1 MSHTTPPTR
10 GVHLRRGDTSL
21 AVRLDPTELPCILHW
36 GADLGDFADE
46 HLPDLLRSL
55 EMPTADGA
63 IYQHSWASVLPQQT
77 SGWVGRPGLLG
88 SRAGQAWALT
98 FDLVDHTVTES
109 TDCTRVTSVALD
121 RPAGV
126 EVTTEIEL
134 FGNGLLRLRACV
146 RNLAETPYEVTL
158 LEPALPVP
166 AEVDELLDMAGRHAH
181 ERTPQRH
188 AFTQGQHVREAWG
201 GRPGHDSAT
210 VLCAG
215 RSGFGFRTGRV
226 WGVHLGWS
234 GNQVLCAENSFTGWK
249 LLRGGELLM
258 PGEMVLGH
266 DETYASPWLYASWGE
281 GLDAFSGRFHEHL
294 RAREVHPRRERPV
307 LLNTWEAVYFDM
319 DLPKLVELAERAAEL
334 GVERYVLD
342 DGWFR
347 GRRDETS
354 SLGDWVV
361 DEDVFPDGLTP
372 LVKTVHSLG
381 MEFGLWFEP
390 EMVNLDSEV
399 ARAHPEWILGTH
411 AGPGI
416 SSRHQHVL
424 DLTNQDAWD
433 HVFGQ
438 ISALV
443 HRYDVAYIKWDHNR
457 ALTGAGRGRDHRPGV
472 HLQTLA
478 AYRLMDALRARH
490 PGLEIESCSG
500 GGGRLDLGVLER
512 TDRVWV
518 SDTIDAHE
526 AHRLVRWTGL
536 TLPPELMGTH
546 VGAGADHTTGRQHTL
561 RFRAGTA
568 LWGHLGIEWDL
579 TTIPK
584 GEREELR
591 AWIALHKRFRGLLHS
606 GRLVR
611 ADNVP
616 DALQLDGVVGP
627 DGREALFR
635 LSALDVTLGQ
645 PAGRIRFPGLA
656 PETTYR
662 VTPVPLSVSPK
673 DRPRPAWY
681 DGGAVMSGRLLDEVG
696 LMAPLLEADDL
707 VIVHLVAEAVA
718 ASSARGW

>member
-1 MSHTTPPTR
+1 MSDPTHDTR
-10 GVHLRRGDTSL
+10 AVHLRRADTSL
-21 AVRLDPTELPCILHW
+21 AVRLDPRELPCILHW
-36 GADLGDFADE
+36 GPDLGDVAAD
-46 HLPDLLRSL
+46 HLPDVLRAL
-55 EMPTADGA
+55 EMPTHDSE

-98 FDLVDHTVTES
+98 FTSVDHVVSETDDSTVL
-109 TDCTRVTSVALD
+109 TSVALD
-121 RPAGV
+121 EPAGI

-134 FGNGLLRLRACV
+134 HATGLLRLRAGV
-146 RNLAETPYEVTL
+146 RNLAESPYEVTL

-166 AEVDELLDMAGRHAH
+166 ADADELLDMAGRHAH

-215 RSGFGFRTGRV
+215 RSGFGFRSGRV

-234 GNQVLCAENSFTGWK
+234 GNQVLCAENSFTGWR

-258 PGEMVLGH
+258 PGEVVLGQG
-266 DETYASPWLYASWGE
+266 ETYTSPWLYASWGE
-281 GLDAFSGRFHEHL
+281 GLDAFSDRFHEHL
-294 RAREVHPRRERPV
+294 RARETHPRRERPV

-319 DLPKLVELAERAAEL
+319 DVAKLVELAECAAEL

-342 DGWFR
+342 DGWFK
-347 GRRDETS
+347 GRRDDTS

-361 DEDVFPDGLTP
+361 DEDVFPDGLAP
-372 LVKTVHSLG
+372 LVQTVQSLG

-390 EMVNLDSEV
+390 EMVNLDSDV
-399 ARAHPEWILGTH
+399 AREHPEWILGTH

-416 SSRHQHVL
+416 TSRHQHVL
-424 DLTNQDAWD
+424 DLTNPDAWY

-443 HRYDVAYIKWDHNR
+443 ERYDIAYIKWDHNR
-457 ALTGAGRGRDHRPGV
+457 ALTGAGRGPDRNPGI

-478 AYRLMDALRARH
+478 AYRLMEELRAKH
-490 PGLEIESCSG
+490 PGLEIESCCG
-500 GGGRLDLGVLER
+500 GGGRVDLGVLAH

-518 SDTIDAHE
+518 SDCIDAHE
-526 AHRLVRWTGL
+526 RHRLVRWTGL

-546 VGAGADHTTGRQHTL
+546 VGSGTDHTTGRQHTL

-579 TTIPK
+579 TTIPE
-584 GEREELR
+584 GEREELQ

-606 GRLVR
+606 GRVVR
-611 ADNVP
+611 TDISD
-616 DALQLDGVVGP
+616 DALQLDGVVAQ

-635 LSALDVTLGQ
+635 LSALDLTLGQ
-645 PAGRIRFPGLA
+645 PAGRVRFPGLE
-656 PETTYR
+656 PETAYR
-662 VTPVPLSVSPK
+662 VVPVPLS
-673 DRPRPAWY
+673 RPATGRPLPAWY
-681 DGGAVMSGRLLDEVG
+681 DGGAVMTGRLLDEVG
-696 LMAPLLEADDL
+696 LIAPSLQADDL
-707 VIVHLVAEAVA
+707 VILHVTAVEAT
-718 ASSARGW
+718 

>member
-1 MSHTTPPTR
+1 MTHASHSTR
-10 GVHLRRGDTSL
+10 PAGGVHLRRGDTSL
-21 AVRLDPTELPCILHW
+21 VVRLDSTELPCILHW
-36 GADLGDFADE
+36 GPDLGETAAE
-46 HLPDLLRSL
+46 HVPDLLRSL
-55 EMPTADGA
+55 EMPSLDGP

-88 SRAGQAWALT
+88 SRNGQAWALT
-98 FDLVDHTVTES
+98 FDSVGHTVTES
-109 TDCTRVTSVALD
+109 ADCTRLTSVALD
-121 RPAGV
+121 GPADV

-134 FGNGLLRLRACV
+134 FGNGLLRLRARV
-146 RNLAETPYEVTL
+146 RNLATTPYEVTL

-166 AEVDELLDMAGRHAH
+166 AEADELLGMAGRHAH

-215 RSGFGFRTGRV
+215 RSGFGFRGGRV

-266 DETYASPWLYASWGE
+266 DETYASPWLYASWGD

-294 RAREVHPRRERPV
+294 RARPTHPRRERPV

-319 DLPKLVELAERAAEL
+319 DTDKLIELAERAAEL

-342 DGWFR
+342 DGWFK
-347 GRRDETS
+347 GRRDATS

-372 LVKTVHSLG
+372 LVKTVQGLG

-390 EMVNLDSEV
+390 EMVSLDSDV
-399 ARAHPEWILGTH
+399 AREHPEWILGTH

-416 SSRHQHVL
+416 SSRNQHVL
-424 DLTNQDAWD
+424 DLSNPDAWD

-443 HRYDVAYIKWDHNR
+443 ERYDIAYIKWDHNR
-457 ALTGAGRGRDHRPGV
+457 PLTGAGRGRDHRPAV

-478 AYRLMDALRARH
+478 AYRLMDALRAEH
-490 PGLEIESCSG
+490 PGLEIESCCG

-512 TDRVWV
+512 TDRAWV
-518 SDTIDAHE
+518 SDCIDAHE
-526 AHRLVRWTGL
+526 GHRLVRWTGL

-546 VGAGADHTTGRQHTL
+546 VGSGTDHTTGRQHTL

-568 LWGHLGIEWDL
+568 IWGHLGVEWDL
-579 TTIPK
+579 TTMSDAD
-584 GEREELR
+584 REELR

-606 GRLVR
+606 GRVVR
-611 ADNVP
+611 ADTVP
-616 DALQLDGVVGP
+616 DGLQLDGVVAP

-635 LSALDVTLGQ
+635 ASALDHTLGQ
-645 PAGRIRFPGLA
+645 PAGRIRFPGLTPDTA
-656 PETTYR
+656 YL
-662 VTPVPLSVSPK
+662 VMPVPLAVSPK
-673 DRPRPAWY
+673 NRPRPAWY
-681 DGGAVMSGRLLDEVG
+681 DGGTVMSGRLLDEVG
-696 LMAPLLEADDL
+696 VIAPLLEADDL
-707 VIVHLVAEAVA
+707 VIVHLVAT
-718 ASSARGW
+718 R

>member
-1 MSHTTPPTR
+1 VTPDSAR
-10 GVHLRRGDTSL
+10 GLHLRRGDTSL

-36 GADLGDFADE
+36 GPDLGDLAAE
-46 HLPDLLRSL
+46 HLPALLRSL
-55 EMPTADGA
+55 EMPTLDGA

-98 FDLVDHTVTES
+98 FGSVDHTVTES
-109 TDCTRVTSVALD
+109 AGCTRLTSIALD
-121 RPAGV
+121 EPAGV

-134 FGNGLLRLRACV
+134 LGNGLVRLRACV

-166 AEVDELLDMAGRHAH
+166 AEADELLDMAGRHAH

-201 GRPGHDSAT
+201 GRPGHDAAT

-215 RSGFGFRTGRV
+215 RSGFGFRAGRV

-234 GNQVLCAENSFTGWK
+234 GNQVLCAESSFTGWK

-266 DETYASPWLYASWGE
+266 DETYASPWLYAAWGE

-294 RAREVHPRRERPV
+294 RARAVHPRRERPV
-307 LLNTWEAVYFDM
+307 LLNTWEAVYFDL
-319 DLPKLVELAERAAEL
+319 DLPTLVELAERAAEL

-347 GRRDETS
+347 GRRDATS

-372 LVKTVHSLG
+372 LVRTVQDLG
-381 MEFGLWFEP
+381 MEFGLWIEP
-390 EMVNLDSEV
+390 EMVNLDSDV

-424 DLTNQDAWD
+424 DLTDQDAWD
-433 HVFGQ
+433 HVFGR
-438 ISALV
+438 ISVLV
-443 HRYDVAYIKWDHNR
+443 DRYDIAYLKWDHNR
-457 ALTGAGRGRDHRPGV
+457 ALTGAGRGRDHRPAV
-472 HLQTLA
+472 HQQTLA
-478 AYRLMDALRARH
+478 VYRLMDALRARH
-490 PGLEIESCSG
+490 PGLEIESCCG

-518 SDTIDAHE
+518 SDCIDAHE

-546 VGAGADHTTGRQHTL
+546 VGSGADHTTGRRHTL

-568 LWGHLGIEWDL
+568 MWGHLGIEWDL
-579 TTIPK
+579 TTISEE
-584 GEREELR
+584 EREELR
-591 AWIALHKRFRGLLHS
+591 AWIALHKRHRGLLHS
-606 GRLVR
+606 GRAVR
-611 ADNVP
+611 ADTVP
-616 DALQLDGVVGP
+616 DGLQLDGVVAT

-635 LSALDVTLGQ
+635 LSALDLTLGQ
-645 PAGRIRFPGLA
+645 PAGRVRLPGLA
-656 PETTYR
+656 PDTAYR

-681 DGGAVMSGRLLDEVG
+681 DGGAVLSGRVLDEVG
-696 LMAPLLEADDL
+696 LVAPLLEADDL
-707 VIVHLVAEAVA
+707 VIVHLVAEVVGDE
-718 ASSARGW
+718 SPIG

>member
-1 MSHTTPPTR
+1 MSDPTHDTR
-10 GVHLRRGDTSL
+10 AVHLRRGDTSV
-21 AVRLDPTELPCILHW
+21 AVRLDPRELPCILHW
-36 GADLGDFADE
+36 GPDLGDLAADR
-46 HLPDLLRSL
+46 LPDVLRSL
-55 EMPTADGA
+55 EMPTHDGA

-98 FDLVDHTVTES
+98 FDSVFHVVSETADSTVL
-109 TDCTRVTSVALD
+109 TSAALD
-121 RPAGV
+121 EQAGIK
-126 EVTTEIEL
+126 VTTEIEL
-134 FGNGLLRLRACV
+134 YDNGLLRVRAGV
-146 RNLAETPYEVTL
+146 RNLAEAPYEVTL

-166 AEVDELLDMAGRHAH
+166 ADADELLDMAGRHAH

-215 RSGFGFRTGRV
+215 RSGFGFRSGRA

-258 PGEMVLGH
+258 PGEIVLGQG
-266 DETYASPWLYASWGE
+266 ETYTSPWLYASWGE
-281 GLDAFSGRFHEHL
+281 GLDAFSARFHEHL
-294 RAREVHPRRERPV
+294 RARETHPHRERPV

-319 DLPKLVELAERAAEL
+319 DVPKLVELAERAAEL

-342 DGWFR
+342 DGWFK
-347 GRRDETS
+347 GRRDDTS

-372 LVKTVHSLG
+372 LVNTVQSLG

-390 EMVNLDSEV
+390 EMVNLDSDV
-399 ARAHPEWILGTH
+399 AREHPEWILGTH

-416 SSRHQHVL
+416 TSRHQHVL
-424 DLTNQDAWD
+424 DLTNDDAWD
-433 HVFGQ
+433 HVFRQ

-443 HRYDVAYIKWDHNR
+443 ERHDIAYIKWDHNR
-457 ALTGAGRGRDHRPGV
+457 ALTGAGRGPDRVPGV

-478 AYRLMDALRARH
+478 AYRLMEALRARH
-490 PGLEIESCSG
+490 PGLEIESCCG
-500 GGGRLDLGVLER
+500 GGGRVDLGVLER

-518 SDTIDAHE
+518 SDCIDAHE
-526 AHRLVRWTGL
+526 RHRLVRWTGL

-546 VGAGADHTTGRQHTL
+546 VGSGADHTTGRQHTL

-579 TTIPK
+579 TTISDE
-584 GEREELR
+584 EREELR

-606 GRLVR
+606 GRVVR
-611 ADNVP
+611 ADISH
-616 DALQLDGVVGP
+616 DALQLDGVVSH

-635 LSALDVTLGQ
+635 LSALDLTLGY
-645 PAGRIRFPGLA
+645 PVSRVRIPGLDPGTA
-656 PETTYR
+656 YR
-662 VTPVPLSVSPK
+662 VIPVPLSLPAAG
-673 DRPRPAWY
+673 RPRPAWY
-681 DGGAVMSGRLLDEVG
+681 DGGAVMSGRVLEEVG
-696 LMAPLLEADDL
+696 LVAPLQEADDL
-707 VIVHLVAEAVA
+707 VILHLTAAEA
-718 ASSARGW
+718 S

>member
-1 MSHTTPPTR
+1 MTDERAR

-21 AVRLDPTELPCILHW
+21 VVRLDPTELPCVLHW
-36 GADLGDFADE
+36 GPELGETAVE

-55 EMPTADGA
+55 EMPSLDGA

-98 FDLVDHTVTES
+98 YDSVDHTVTES
-109 TDCTRVTSVALD
+109 TDCTRLTSVALD
-121 RPAGV
+121 RSAGV

-146 RNLAETPYEVTL
+146 RNLEATPYEVTL

-166 AEVDELLDMAGRHAH
+166 AEADELLDMAGRHAH

-215 RSGFGFRTGRV
+215 RSGFGFRAGRV

-266 DETYASPWLYASWGE
+266 DETYTSPWLYASWGE

-294 RAREVHPRRERPV
+294 RARVVHPRRARPV

-319 DLPKLVELAERAAEL
+319 DMPKLVELAERAADL

-342 DGWFR
+342 DGWFK
-347 GRRDETS
+347 GRRDATT

-361 DEDVFPDGLTP
+361 DEDVFPDGLTQ

-390 EMVNLDSEV
+390 EMVSLDSDV

-416 SSRHQHVL
+416 SSRDQHVL
-424 DLTNQDAWD
+424 DLTDEDAWA

-443 HRYDVAYIKWDHNR
+443 DRYRIAYIKWDHNR
-457 ALTGAGRGRDHRPGV
+457 ALTGAGRGRDRRPGV

-478 AYRLMDALRARH
+478 TYRMMDALRARH
-490 PGLEIESCSG
+490 PGLEIEACSG

-512 TDRVWV
+512 TDRAWV
-518 SDTIDAHE
+518 SDCIDAHE
-526 AHRLVRWTGL
+526 GHRLVRWTGL
-536 TLPPELMGTH
+536 ILPPELMGTH
-546 VGAGADHTTGRQHTL
+546 VGSSTDHTTGRQHTL

-568 LWGHLGIEWDL
+568 VWGHLGIEWDL
-579 TTIPK
+579 TTMTDE
-584 GEREELR
+584 EREELR

-606 GRLVR
+606 GRVVR
-611 ADNVP
+611 ADAVP
-616 DALQLDGVVGP
+616 DGLQLDGVVAP

-635 LSALDVTLGQ
+635 LSALDLTLGQ
-645 PAGRIRFPGLA
+645 PAGRVRFPGLA
-656 PETTYR
+656 AEKAYR
-662 VTPVPLSVSPK
+662 VTPVPLAVSPV

-681 DGGAVMSGRLLDEVG
+681 AGGAVMSGRLLDEVG
-696 LMAPLLEADDL
+696 VIAPLLEADDL
-707 VIVHLVAEAVA
+707 VIVHLVAEVA
-718 ASSARGW
+718 S

>member
-1 MSHTTPPTR
+1 MTDERAR

-21 AVRLDPTELPCILHW
+21 VVRLDPTELPCVLHW
-36 GADLGDFADE
+36 GPELGETAVE

-55 EMPTADGA
+55 EMPSLDGA

-98 FDLVDHTVTES
+98 YDSVDHTVTES
-109 TDCTRVTSVALD
+109 TDCTRLTSVALD

-134 FGNGLLRLRACV
+134 FGNGLLRLRASV
-146 RNLAETPYEVTL
+146 RNLEATPYEVTL

-166 AEVDELLDMAGRHAH
+166 AEADELLDMAGRHAH

-215 RSGFGFRTGRV
+215 RSGFGFRAGRV

-294 RAREVHPRRERPV
+294 RARDVHPRRARPV

-319 DLPKLVELAERAAEL
+319 DMPKLVELAERAADL

-342 DGWFR
+342 DGWFK
-347 GRRDETS
+347 GRRDATT

-361 DEDVFPDGLTP
+361 DEDVFPDGLTQ

-390 EMVNLDSEV
+390 EMVSLDSDV

-416 SSRHQHVL
+416 TSRDQHVL
-424 DLTNQDAWD
+424 DLTDEDAWA

-443 HRYDVAYIKWDHNR
+443 DRYRIAYIKWDHNR
-457 ALTGAGRGRDHRPGV
+457 ALTGAGRGRDRRPGV

-478 AYRLMDALRARH
+478 TYRMMDALRARH
-490 PGLEIESCSG
+490 PGLEIEACSG

-512 TDRVWV
+512 TDRAWV
-518 SDTIDAHE
+518 SDCIDAHE
-526 AHRLVRWTGL
+526 GHRLVRWTGL

-546 VGAGADHTTGRQHTL
+546 VGSSTDHTTGRQHTL

-579 TTIPK
+579 TTMTDE
-584 GEREELR
+584 EREELR
-591 AWIALHKRFRGLLHS
+591 AWIALHKQFRGLLHS
-606 GRLVR
+606 GRVVR
-611 ADNVP
+611 ADTVP
-616 DALQLDGVVGP
+616 DGLQLDGVVAP

-635 LSALDVTLGQ
+635 LSALDLTLGQ
-645 PAGRIRFPGLA
+645 PAGRVRFPGLA
-656 PETTYR
+656 PEKAYR
-662 VTPVPLSVSPK
+662 VTPVPLAVSPVE
-673 DRPRPAWY
+673 RPRPAWY
-681 DGGAVMSGRLLDEVG
+681 AGGAVMSGRLLDEVG
-696 LMAPLLEADDL
+696 VIAPWLEADDL
-707 VIVHLVAEAVA
+707 VIVHLVAEVA
-718 ASSARGW
+718 S

>member
-1 MSHTTPPTR
+1 
-10 GVHLRRGDTSL
+10 
-21 AVRLDPTELPCILHW
+21 
-36 GADLGDFADE
+36 
-46 HLPDLLRSL
+46 
-55 EMPTADGA
+55 
-63 IYQHSWASVLPQQT
+63 
-77 SGWVGRPGLLG
+77 
-88 SRAGQAWALT
+88 
-98 FDLVDHTVTES
+98 
-109 TDCTRVTSVALD
+109 
-121 RPAGV
+121 
-126 EVTTEIEL
+126 
-134 FGNGLLRLRACV
+134 
-146 RNLAETPYEVTL
+146 
-158 LEPALPVP
+158 
-166 AEVDELLDMAGRHAH
+166 
-181 ERTPQRH
+181 
-188 AFTQGQHVREAWG
+188 
-201 GRPGHDSAT
+201 

-215 RSGFGFRTGRV
+215 RAGFGFRAGRV

-294 RAREVHPRRERPV
+294 RTREVHPRRERPV

-319 DLPKLVELAERAAEL
+319 DLQKLVELAERAAEL

-347 GRRDETS
+347 GRRDDTS

-390 EMVNLDSEV
+390 EMVNLDSDV

-424 DLTNQDAWD
+424 DLTNEDAWD

-443 HRYDVAYIKWDHNR
+443 DRYGIAYIKWDHNR
-457 ALTGAGRGRDHRPGV
+457 ALTGAGRGRDRRPGV
-472 HLQTLA
+472 HLQALA

-490 PGLEIESCSG
+490 PGLEIESCCG

-518 SDTIDAHE
+518 SDCIDPHE
-526 AHRLVRWTGL
+526 GHRLVRWTGL

-546 VGAGADHTTGRQHTL
+546 VGSGANHTTGRQHTL

-568 LWGHLGIEWDL
+568 VWGHLGIEWDL
-579 TTIPK
+579 TTIPDE
-584 GEREELR
+584 EREELR

-606 GRLVR
+606 GRVVR
-611 ADNVP
+611 ADTLH
-616 DALQLDGVVGP
+616 DDLQLDGVVAP

-635 LSALDVTLGQ
+635 LSALDLTLGQ
-645 PAGRIRFPGLA
+645 PAGRLRFPGLA
-656 PETTYR
+656 PETAYR
-662 VTPVPLSVSPK
+662 VTPVPLTVSPK

-696 LMAPLLEADDL
+696 LVAPLLEADDL
-707 VIVHLVAEAVA
+707 VIVHLVAEVA
-718 ASSARGW
+718 S

>member
-1 MSHTTPPTR
+1 MTDERAR

-21 AVRLDPTELPCILHW
+21 VVRLDSTELPCVLHW
-36 GADLGDFADE
+36 GPDLGETAVE

-55 EMPTADGA
+55 EMPSLDGA

-98 FDLVDHTVTES
+98 YDSVDHTVTES
-109 TDCTRVTSVALD
+109 TDCTRLTSVALD

-134 FGNGLLRLRACV
+134 FGNGLLRLRASV
-146 RNLAETPYEVTL
+146 RNLEATPYEVTL

-166 AEVDELLDMAGRHAH
+166 AEADELLDMAGRHAH

-215 RSGFGFRTGRV
+215 RSGFGFRAGRV

-294 RAREVHPRRERPV
+294 RARDVHPRRARPV

-319 DLPKLVELAERAAEL
+319 DMPKLVELAERAADL

-342 DGWFR
+342 DGWFK
-347 GRRDETS
+347 GRRDATT

-361 DEDVFPDGLTP
+361 DEDVFPDGLTQ

-390 EMVNLDSEV
+390 EMVSLDSDV

-416 SSRHQHVL
+416 TSRDQHVL
-424 DLTNQDAWD
+424 DLTDEDAWA

-443 HRYDVAYIKWDHNR
+443 DRYRIAYIKWDHNR
-457 ALTGAGRGRDHRPGV
+457 ALTGAGRGRDRRPGV

-478 AYRLMDALRARH
+478 TYRMMDALRARH
-490 PGLEIESCSG
+490 PGLEIEACSG

-512 TDRVWV
+512 TDRAWV
-518 SDTIDAHE
+518 SDCIDAHE
-526 AHRLVRWTGL
+526 GHRLVRWTGL

-546 VGAGADHTTGRQHTL
+546 VGSSTDHTTGRQHTL

-579 TTIPK
+579 TTMTDE
-584 GEREELR
+584 EREELR
-591 AWIALHKRFRGLLHS
+591 AWIALHKQFRGLLHS
-606 GRLVR
+606 GRVVR
-611 ADNVP
+611 ADTVP
-616 DALQLDGVVGP
+616 DGLQLDGVVAP

-635 LSALDVTLGQ
+635 LSALDLTLGQ
-645 PAGRIRFPGLA
+645 PAGRVRFPGLA
-656 PETTYR
+656 PEKAYR
-662 VTPVPLSVSPK
+662 VTPVPLAVSPVE
-673 DRPRPAWY
+673 RPRPAWY
-681 DGGAVMSGRLLDEVG
+681 AGGAVMSGRLLDEVG
-696 LMAPLLEADDL
+696 VIAPWLEADDL
-707 VIVHLVAEAVA
+707 VIVHLVAEVA
-718 ASSARGW
+718 S

>member
-1 MSHTTPPTR
+1 MTDERAR

-21 AVRLDPTELPCILHW
+21 VVRLDSTELPCVLHW
-36 GADLGDFADE
+36 GPDLGETAVE

-55 EMPTADGA
+55 EMPSLDGA

-98 FDLVDHTVTES
+98 FDSVDHTVTES
-109 TDCTRVTSVALD
+109 TDCTRLTSVALD
-121 RPAGV
+121 KPAGV

-134 FGNGLLRLRACV
+134 FGNGLLRLRASV
-146 RNLAETPYEVTL
+146 RNLGATPYAVTL

-166 AEVDELLDMAGRHAH
+166 AEADELLDMAGRHAH

-215 RSGFGFRTGRV
+215 RSGFGFRAGRV

-234 GNQVLCAENSFTGWK
+234 GNQVLCAESSFTGWK

-294 RAREVHPRRERPV
+294 RARVVHPRRARPV

-319 DLPKLVELAERAAEL
+319 DMQKLIELAERAADL

-342 DGWFR
+342 DGWFK
-347 GRRDETS
+347 GRRAPTS

-372 LVKTVHSLG
+372 LVKTVQGLG

-390 EMVNLDSEV
+390 EMVSLDSDV
-399 ARAHPEWILGTH
+399 AREHPEWILGTH

-416 SSRHQHVL
+416 SSRNQHVL
-424 DLTNQDAWD
+424 DLSDPDAWD

-443 HRYDVAYIKWDHNR
+443 DRYDIAYIKWDHNR
-457 ALTGAGRGRDHRPGV
+457 ALTGAGRGRDHRPAV

-478 AYRLMDALRARH
+478 TYRLMDALRAEH
-490 PGLEIESCSG
+490 PGLEIESCCG

-512 TDRVWV
+512 TDRAWV
-518 SDTIDAHE
+518 SDCIDAHE
-526 AHRLVRWTGL
+526 GHRLVRWTGL

-546 VGAGADHTTGRQHTL
+546 VGSSTDHTTGRRHTL

-568 LWGHLGIEWDL
+568 MWGHLGIEWDL
-579 TTIPK
+579 TAMTDE
-584 GEREELR
+584 EREELR
-591 AWIALHKRFRGLLHS
+591 AWIALHKQFRGLLHS
-606 GRLVR
+606 GRVVR
-611 ADNVP
+611 ADTVP
-616 DALQLDGVVGP
+616 DGLQLDGVVAP

-635 LSALDVTLGQ
+635 LSALDLTLGQ
-645 PAGRIRFPGLA
+645 PAGRIRFPGLT
-656 PETTYR
+656 PETAYR
-662 VTPVPLSVSPK
+662 VTPVPLAVSPTHS
-673 DRPRPAWY
+673 PRPTWH

-696 LMAPLLEADDL
+696 VVAPLLEADDL
-707 VIVHLVAEAVA
+707 VIVHLVAEVA
-718 ASSARGW
+718 

>member
-1 MSHTTPPTR
+1 MPHPTLPPR

-36 GADLGDFADE
+36 GPDLGDLAAE
-46 HLPDLLRSL
+46 HLSDLLGSL

-98 FDLVDHTVTES
+98 FDGVEHTVAEAA
-109 TDCTRVTSVALD
+109 DCTRLTSVAVD
-121 RPAGV
+121 TPAGV
-126 EVTTEIEL
+126 EVTTELEL
-134 FGNGLLRLRACV
+134 FGNGLLRLRASV
-146 RNLAETPYEVTL
+146 RNLAETAYEVTL

-166 AEVDELLDMAGRHAH
+166 ADADEVLDMAGRHAH

-215 RSGFGFRTGRV
+215 RSGFGFREGRV

-234 GNQVLCAENSFTGWK
+234 GNQVLCAESSFTGWK
-249 LLRGGELLM
+249 LLRGGELLL
-258 PGEMVLGH
+258 PGEMMLGEG
-266 DETYASPWLYASWGE
+266 ETYASPWLYASWGE

-294 RAREVHPRRERPV
+294 RARETHPRRDRPV
-307 LLNTWEAVYFDM
+307 LLNTWEAVYY
-319 DLPKLVELAERAAEL
+319 DLDPEKLVELAEHAAEL

-342 DGWFR
+342 DGWFK
-347 GRRDETS
+347 GRRDDTS

-361 DEDVFPDGLTP
+361 DGDVFPDGLTP

-381 MEFGLWFEP
+381 MEFGLWVEP
-390 EMVNLDSEV
+390 EMVNLDSDV
-399 ARAHPEWILGTH
+399 ARAHPEWVLGTH

-416 SSRHQHVL
+416 TARNQHVL
-424 DLTNQDAWD
+424 DLTNDDAWD

-438 ISALV
+438 LSELV
-443 HRYDVAYIKWDHNR
+443 DRYGIAYLKWDHNR
-457 ALTGAGRGRDHRPGV
+457 PLTGAGRGNDGHAGV
-472 HLQTLA
+472 HLQTRA
-478 AYRLMDALRARH
+478 AYRLMEALRSDH
-490 PGLEIESCSG
+490 PGLEIESCCG

-518 SDTIDAHE
+518 SDCMDAHE
-526 AHRLVRWTGL
+526 GHRLVRWTGL

-546 VGAGADHTTGRQHTL
+546 VGSGTDHTTGRQHSL

-568 LWGHLGIEWDL
+568 MWGHLGIECDL
-579 TTIPK
+579 TAITDE
-584 GEREELR
+584 EREELR
-591 AWIALHKRFRGLLHS
+591 AWIALHKRFRGLLHT
-606 GRLVR
+606 GRVVR
-611 ADNVP
+611 ADLVP
-616 DALQLDGVVGP
+616 DGLQLDGVVAP

-635 LSALDVTLGQ
+635 LSALDLTLGQ
-645 PAGRIRFPGLA
+645 PAGRVRFPGLA
-656 PETTYR
+656 ADTAYR
-662 VTPVPLSVSPK
+662 VTPVPLSLSPK
-673 DRPRPAWY
+673 ARPRPQWY
-681 DGGAVMSGRLLDEVG
+681 AGDAVLSGRLLDEVG
-696 LMAPLLEADDL
+696 LIAPWLEADDL
-707 VIVHLVAEAVA
+707 VIVHLVGD
-718 ASSARGW
+718 SAD

>member
-1 MSHTTPPTR
+1 MTDERAR

-21 AVRLDPTELPCILHW
+21 VVRLDPTELPCVLHW
-36 GADLGDFADE
+36 GPELGETAVE

-55 EMPTADGA
+55 EMPSLDGA

-98 FDLVDHTVTES
+98 YDSVDHTVTES
-109 TDCTRVTSVALD
+109 TDCTRLTSVALD
-121 RPAGV
+121 RSAGV

-146 RNLAETPYEVTL
+146 RNLEATPYEVTL

-166 AEVDELLDMAGRHAH
+166 AEADELLDMAGRHAH

-215 RSGFGFRTGRV
+215 RSGFGFRAGRV

-266 DETYASPWLYASWGE
+266 DETYTSPWLYASWGE

-294 RAREVHPRRERPV
+294 RARVVHPRRARPV

-319 DLPKLVELAERAAEL
+319 DMPKLVELAERAADL

-342 DGWFR
+342 DGWFK
-347 GRRDETS
+347 GRRDATT

-361 DEDVFPDGLTP
+361 DEDVFPDGLTQ

-390 EMVNLDSEV
+390 EMVSLDSDV

-416 SSRHQHVL
+416 SSRDQHVL
-424 DLTNQDAWD
+424 DLTDEDAWA

-443 HRYDVAYIKWDHNR
+443 DRYRIAYIKWDHNR
-457 ALTGAGRGRDHRPGV
+457 ALTGAGRGRDRRPGV

-478 AYRLMDALRARH
+478 TYRMMDALRARH
-490 PGLEIESCSG
+490 PGLEIEACSG

-512 TDRVWV
+512 TDRAWV
-518 SDTIDAHE
+518 SDCIDAHE
-526 AHRLVRWTGL
+526 GHRLVRWTGL
-536 TLPPELMGTH
+536 ILPPELMGTH
-546 VGAGADHTTGRQHTL
+546 VGSSTDHTTGRQHTL

-568 LWGHLGIEWDL
+568 VWGHLGIEWDL
-579 TTIPK
+579 TTMTDE
-584 GEREELR
+584 EREELR

-606 GRLVR
+606 GRVVR
-611 ADNVP
+611 ADAV
-616 DALQLDGVVGP
+616 P
-627 DGREALFR
+627 DGR
-635 LSALDVTLGQ
+635 
-645 PAGRIRFPGLA
+645 
-656 PETTYR
+656 
-662 VTPVPLSVSPK
+662 
-673 DRPRPAWY
+673 
-681 DGGAVMSGRLLDEVG
+681 
-696 LMAPLLEADDL
+696 
-707 VIVHLVAEAVA
+707 
-718 ASSARGW
+718 